1 MTNKL
6 VIAIFVMFVLDVLVN
21 SVQTMS
27 QTKQQTTQP
36 TPTVIM
42 PTATSMPIATA
53 TPTITPPLTLTT
65 APVQRQRFRV
75 NVQEDDDN

>member
-1 MTNKL
+1 MSNKL

-21 SVQTMS
+21 SIQTMS

-42 PTATSMPIATA
+42 PTATSMPVETA
-53 TPTITPPLTLTT
+53 APTITPTATT
-65 APVQRQRFRV
+65 APVQHPHFRV
-75 NVQEDDDN
+75 NIQDDDDN

>member
-6 VIAIFVMFVLDVLVN
+6 VIAIFVMFVLDVLLN

-27 QTKQQTTQP
+27 QAKKQAIQP
-36 TPTVIM
+36 SPTVIM
-42 PTATSMPIATA
+42 PTATSMPVQTA
-53 TPTITPPLTLTT
+53 APTITPTATT
-65 APVQRQRFRV
+65 APVQHPRFRV